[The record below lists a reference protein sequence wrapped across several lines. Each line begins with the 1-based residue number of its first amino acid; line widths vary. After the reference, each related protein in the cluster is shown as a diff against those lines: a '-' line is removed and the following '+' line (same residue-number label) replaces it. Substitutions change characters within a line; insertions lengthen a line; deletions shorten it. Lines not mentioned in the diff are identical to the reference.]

1 MSQLLGMK
9 SGNKKEMEQI
19 LKRLES
25 GSLLTK
31 FYSKGKPEKRSFCV
45 RRDTRQLTWFLQSI
59 PGRNQE
65 DGSIDFRDMKEVRQ
79 GRHPKMFEKFPEDA
93 KKWDSNQCFVIL
105 YGSSFR
111 LKILACCA
119 SSPKEC
125 EHWIKGIRFLMEETM
140 SAPHPLHVDS
150 WLRKEFKHTRNVR
163 DTVSMKDLKS
173 FLIRVN
179 CKLTMNRLKEVYQ
192 EVTGSVGD
200 LSKSPELSFESF
212 VTFYQSILQ
221 DHKIFSEYFSKYS
234 SVLREEKGKEIS
246 LSSSSSSSS
255 SAKMISLEDF
265 SKFMSTEQKEKN
277 AQFRDPSFIS
287 DFVQNHLLP
296 KSFVQNNNIEPLT
309 SPTSSENHYLE
320 DRITSN
326 NSMNQN
332 QYFSD
337 PVSPSSSTSCS
348 PSPSSSFPPSKSI
361 SVQQFLDF
369 LFSKQ
374 NDAWDP
380 NRDAVTQDM
389 SRPLTSYWIA
399 SSHNTY
405 LTGDQFRSES
415 STDAYARCL
424 RMGCRCI
431 ERKEFSFISFHLSLV
446 S

>member
-1 MSQLLGMK
+1 
-9 SGNKKEMEQI
+9 
-19 LKRLES
+19 
-25 GSLLTK
+25 
-31 FYSKGKPEKRSFCV
+31 
-45 RRDTRQLTWFLQSI
+45 
-59 PGRNQE
+59 
-65 DGSIDFRDMKEVRQ
+65 
-79 GRHPKMFEKFPEDA
+79 
-93 KKWDSNQCFVIL
+93 
-105 YGSSFR
+105 
-111 LKILACCA
+111 
-119 SSPKEC
+119 
-125 EHWIKGIRFLMEETM
+125 M

-150 WLRKEFKHTRNVR
+150 WLKKEFKQTRNVR

-234 SVLREEKGKEIS
+234 SVHREDKGKDI
-246 LSSSSSSSS
+246 SSSP

-265 SKFMSTEQKEKN
+265 SKFLSIEQKEKN
-277 AQFRDPSFIS
+277 VQFRDPSFIS
-287 DFVQNHLLP
+287 DFVDNHLLP
-296 KSFVQNNNIEPLT
+296 KSFVQNNSIEPLT
-309 SPTSSENHYLE
+309 SPTSPSENHYLE
-320 DRITSN
+320 DRVTSN
-326 NSMNQN
+326 NSMNHN
-332 QYFSD
+332 EYFSD

-348 PSPSSSFPPSKSI
+348 PLPASSFHPSKSI
-361 SVQQFLDF
+361 SVEQFLDF

-380 NRDAVTQDM
+380 NKDAVTQDM

-431 ERKEFSFISFHLSLV
+431 ERKIIFLTFPVVTQDKFLSFHFVCLLCPDFDTTLVLLSLLLGYFTTFLLQVKRV
-446 S
+446 SHTITQSLHLIPGNSSLLMTETSFYA